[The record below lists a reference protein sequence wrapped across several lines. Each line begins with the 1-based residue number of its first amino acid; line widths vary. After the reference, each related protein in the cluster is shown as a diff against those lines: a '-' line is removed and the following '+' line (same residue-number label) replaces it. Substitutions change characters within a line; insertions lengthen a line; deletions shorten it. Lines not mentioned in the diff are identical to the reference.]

1 MIIVT
6 GGAGFIGS
14 NLIAALEAK
23 GYHDITIV
31 DRLGSDDK
39 WKNISKR
46 EIRDIVD
53 PEDFIPYLKKR
64 SDFVDIVF
72 HLGSISDNLA
82 TDADEI
88 VENNYRLSRKL
99 WRYCAN
105 YDARLIYASSATTY
119 GDGTNGFS
127 DEETNPNLS
136 KLKPMTPNAWSKHL
150 FDRRAAR
157 LTHDKSMKAVERRP
171 KQWVGLKFFD
181 VYGPNE
187 YHKGTQ
193 QSLIAQI
200 YNEIKSGET
209 AKLFKSYHPNYEDGA
224 QKRDFVYVKDC
235 VNLMLWLMETPSVSG
250 IYNVGTGNAR
260 SYKEL
265 ALNIFK
271 AAEKD
276 PKIEYVPMDEQHKK
290 TYQYYTQADISKLR
304 KVGYDVP
311 FTSIEDGVKDYIQNY
326 LAHSDP
332 YL

>member
-14 NLIAALEAK
+14 NLIAGLEAK

-31 DRLGSDDK
+31 DSFGTDDK

-53 PEDFIPYLKKR
+53 PEDFLTYIKKR
-64 SDFVDIVF
+64 SDSIEIIF
-72 HLGSISDNLA
+72 HLGSVSDNSEK
-82 TDADEI
+82 DADKI
-88 VENNYRLSRKL
+88 IENNYRLSRKL
-99 WRYCAN
+99 WRFCAN
-105 YDARLIYASSATTY
+105 YDARFFYASSATTY

-136 KLKPMTPNAWSKHL
+136 KLRPMTPNAWSKHL
-150 FDRRAAR
+150 FDRRCAR
-157 LTHDKSMKAVERRP
+157 LAHDKAMKAIERRP

-187 YHKGTQ
+187 YHKGLQ
-193 QSLIAQI
+193 QSLIAKI
-200 YNEIKSGET
+200 YDDIRAGET
-209 AKLFKSYHPNYEDGA
+209 AKLFKSYHPSYDDGA

-235 VNLMLWLMETPSVSG
+235 VNVMLWMMENPSISG
-250 IYNVGTGNAR
+250 IFNCGTGKAR

-265 ALNIFK
+265 ALNIFN
-271 AAEKD
+271 AAEKE
-276 PKIEYVPMDEQHKK
+276 PQIEYVNMPEDHRK
-290 TYQYYTQADISKLR
+290 TYQYYTQADISKL
-304 KVGYDVP
+304 KAVGYP
-311 FTSIEDGVKDYIQNY
+311 HSFTSIEDGVKDYIQNY
-326 LAHSDP
+326 LAHEDP